1 MKLFGFE
8 ISKQRVPGTA
18 QPQGGVQLRPSDGQ
32 GMSTKYFNQF
42 VPRKVQPWFFEFLVE
57 TIPIFGAAIER
68 LVTLDGVPVVT
79 GNNEKLVEEI
89 REWMQHVP
97 VNGTALDGSPLQAG
111 LQSFHQGVTRE
122 AFEQGFGIGEYVTD
136 AKRTDIIG
144 LRVGDSKYIKF
155 SREGDNIR
163 LYQKADND
171 LIERELKPGNLV
183 YFSIGNEN
191 QNPYGVP
198 IFRGCETVSKI
209 MATIYNST
217 QNAWERFGD
226 PSYNVTYKTSKKDG
240 TDLEARRKAIA
251 DDLTAAVRA
260 KREGK
265 SADFVRAIDTG
276 SDLKVEILGADGQLM
291 EMEIPMRQIIQDIC
305 GKTGLPSWMLGY
317 SFSTTERRAN
327 FEAEMVLADVSVRQ
341 AAKLPH
347 FERLI
352 TTMLRLRGRTWKAG
366 DWKLEWQQVNLHD
379 MVAQAQARFLNAQAD
394 QMGTA
399 ALAPKP
405 AEPPPTTPPKK
416 SADCGCGSE
425 HLPVMFGAEK
435 QMFGVKETRPEPW
448 LELDTVETRYET
460 RLKTDWRELATRIF
474 TICKLDPS
482 SLAMTKAPLE
492 DSFSLSPEQLAQLH
506 QASQSMIDSYALDA
520 LDSPIKSV
528 YAESY
533 SLGLIRAAQ
542 ISGTG
547 RPLLDIIKN
556 QQVYD
561 ELCRNGFQLLKDNVT
576 QAITSKIIPEMQ
588 GHVLAG
594 TNPLNVSER
603 LNKLFGD
610 QNSSWERLARTE
622 MARAA
627 EGAKLDEWQA
637 NDVQMVDFFPAPDAC
652 PICLALKGEYK
663 ISEVPRPPVHPRCR
677 CATRPAASEA

>member
-1 MKLFGFE
+1 MNFLGIE
-8 ISKQRVPGTA
+8 IRSPFAKARVPGTTAA
-18 QPQGGVQLRPSDGQ
+18 QNGVQLRPAEGQ

-97 VNGTALDGSPLQAG
+97 VNGVCIDGSPLQAG
-111 LQSFHQGVTRE
+111 LQAFHQGWTRE
-122 AFEQGFGIGEYVTD
+122 GFEQGFGIGEYITD

-155 SREGDNIR
+155 SRDENNLRI
-163 LYQKADND
+163 YQKADGD
-171 LIERELKPGNLV
+171 SAERELNPGNLI

-209 MATIYNST
+209 MATIYNAT
-217 QNAWERFGD
+217 QNSWERFGD
-226 PSYNVTYKTSKKDG
+226 PSFAVTYKTSKKDG
-240 TDLEARRKAIA
+240 TDLEARRKQIA
-251 DDLTAAVRA
+251 DELTAAVRA

-265 SADFVRAIDTG
+265 SADFVRAIDIN
-276 SDLKVEILGADGQLM
+276 SEIKIEIIGADGQLL
-291 EMEIPMRQIIQDIC
+291 EMEIPMRQVVQDIC

-347 FERLI
+347 FEKLI
-352 TTMLRLRGRTWKAG
+352 TTMLRLRGRTWKPG

-379 MVAQAQARFLNAQAD
+379 MVAQAQARFLNSQAD
-394 QMGTA
+394 QMSAQGA
-399 ALAPKP
+399 SSSQPQPKH
-405 AEPPPTTPPKK
+405 AKGC
-416 SADCGCGSE
+416 DCGTD
-425 HLPVMFGAEK
+425 HFAGAGK
-435 QMFGVKETRPEPW
+435 LINNNKETRPSSWP
-448 LELDTVETRYET
+448 ELDQTETAYEN
-460 RLKTDWRELATRIF
+460 RLKADWHELALRIF
-474 TICKLDPS
+474 TICKLDPA
-482 SLAMTKAPLE
+482 SLAMSKAPLDE
-492 DSFSLSPEQLAQLH
+492 KFTLSPEQLAQLE
-506 QASQSMIDSYALDA
+506 QASQSMINDYALDA
-520 LDSPIKSV
+520 PDSPIRSY

-542 ISGTG
+542 IIGKE
-547 RPLLDIIKN
+547 RPILDIIKN
-556 QQVYD
+556 AEVYD
-561 ELCRNGFQLLKDNVT
+561 ELCRNGFQLVRDNVT
-576 QAITSKIIPEMQ
+576 ISIKDKIITEMQ
-588 GHVLAG
+588 AHVLAG
-594 TNPLNVSER
+594 SNPMSVASR

-622 MARAA
+622 MAMAA

-637 NDVQMVDFFPAPDAC
+637 WKIQMVDYVPAPDAC

-677 CATRPAASEA
+677 CATRPAKSETV